1 MSGIYGIV
9 HDGHPS
15 FENGDM
21 NEAKVAVQ
29 RIVKIGERCDPF
41 VAAVEALRSIVD
53 HGRLERVPLLID
65 ALRSIT
71 KKGKHKI
78 K

>member
-21 NEAKVAVQ
+21 NETKVAVQ
-29 RIVKIGERCDPF
+29 RMVKIGERRDPF
-41 VAAVEALRSIVD
+41 VTAVDTLGSVVD
-53 HGRLERVPLLID
+53 HGRVEHVPFFVD
-65 ALRSIT
+65 ALRSKT
-71 KKGKHKI
+71 KRGKARN
-78 K
+78 